1 MPWQVERQASI
12 CKHGQKGFHD
22 IVKRL
27 ALREPRGNKRCQG
40 PQRLRLGITTPT
52 SCRTVQLGLDM
63 ALELM
68 KQGLIVLG
76 GTQ

>member
-1 MPWQVERQASI
+1 MPLESRRQVSI
-12 CKHGQKGFHD
+12 GKHGKEGFHD

-27 ALREPRGNKRCQG
+27 ALGEPRGNERCHG
-40 PQRLRLGITTPT
+40 PQRLRLGVTTPT

-63 ALELM
+63 ALELL

-76 GTQ
+76 CTQ